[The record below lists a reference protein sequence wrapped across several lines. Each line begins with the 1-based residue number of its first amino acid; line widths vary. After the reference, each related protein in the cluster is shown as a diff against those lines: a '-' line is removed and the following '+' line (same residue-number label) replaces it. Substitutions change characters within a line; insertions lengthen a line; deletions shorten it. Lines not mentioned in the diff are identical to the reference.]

1 MSVIKRINIR
11 YGGDHFTMASS
22 DLDAVKGEIEA
33 ALAGGGVYWLHVNRG
48 EGSFQSAELLI
59 TAGTPIA
66 LMGIEAP
73 PED

>member
-22 DLDAVKGEIEA
+22 DLDAVKGEIET
-33 ALAGGGVYWLHVNRG
+33 ALAGGRVYWLHVNRG
-48 EGSFQSAELLI
+48 EGTFQSAQLLI